1 MSRNTK
7 IISIIFLVA
16 VLILIRGFEESLF
29 YDPLTQFFKSVRSYD
44 QLPEFESLKLLSN
57 VVLRFLLN
65 TIVSFGVLWV
75 IFENREVIKISA
87 LLYSVLFI
95 LLFIVFSYLLFSRHA
110 ATGIVVNVSINFMSL
125 FYVRRFLIHPIILLV
140 LAPAFYYQN
149 KK

>member
-1 MSRNTK
+1 MRRNTK
-7 IISIIFLVA
+7 IISIVFLVA

-44 QLPEFESLKLLSN
+44 QLPEFETVKLLAN

-65 TIVSFGVLWV
+65 TIVSLGVLWV
-75 IFENREVIKISA
+75 IFKNKDVVKISA
-87 LLYSVLFI
+87 LLYCVLFVLLFI
-95 LLFIVFSYLLFSRHA
+95 LFSYLLFLKHA
-110 ATGIVVNVSINFMSL
+110 PTEIVSNEPNSFMSL

-140 LAPAFYYQN
+140 LVPAFYYQN

>member
-7 IISIIFLVA
+7 IISIVFLVV

-44 QLPEFESLKLLSN
+44 QLPEFETVKLLAN

-65 TIVSFGVLWV
+65 TIVSLGVLWV
-75 IFENREVIKISA
+75 IFKNKDVVKISA
-87 LLYSVLFI
+87 LLYCVLFVLLFI
-95 LLFIVFSYLLFSRHA
+95 LFSYLLFLKHA
-110 ATGIVVNVSINFMSL
+110 PTEIVSNEPNNFMSL

-140 LAPAFYYQN
+140 LVPAFYYQN

>member
-7 IISIIFLVA
+7 IISIVFLVV

-44 QLPEFESLKLLSN
+44 QLPEFETVKLLAN

-65 TIVSFGVLWV
+65 TIVSLGVLWV
-75 IFENREVIKISA
+75 IFKNKDVVKISA
-87 LLYSVLFI
+87 LLYCVLFVLLFI
-95 LLFIVFSYLLFSRHA
+95 LFSYLLFLKHA
-110 ATGIVVNVSINFMSL
+110 PTEIVSNEPNSFMSL

-140 LAPAFYYQN
+140 LVPAFYYQN